1 MVPHKTDVGNIPAA
15 ATATTHDNIPPTR
28 MEHTTPD
35 SIRGDRSQY
44 VGQIHINVRQISP
57 SQKTTRDNHRQRN
70 KPYCTDT
77 HSLYRLGRCQHNPT
91 SNQSCLIASHP
102 AIEHTMQQ
110 FGQLQGHPTQLRLR
124 QRPSVSHCPKV
135 GCLCDCDRACHVTA

>member
-1 MVPHKTDVGNIPAA
+1 MVPHKMDAGNIPAA

-28 MEHTTPD
+28 MEHTTRD

-70 KPYCTDT
+70 KPYRTVT
-77 HSLYRLGRCQHNPT
+77 HSLYRPGRRQLNPICT
-91 SNQSCLIASHP
+91 QSCLIASHP

-110 FGQLQGHPTQLRLR
+110 PGQLQGHPTQPRLR
-124 QRPSVSHCPKV
+124 QRPSVSHCPEY
-135 GCLCDCDRACHVTA
+135 GCLCVIALVMLSHN